1 MKLLNVIIE
10 NVGGQ
15 LTFHLQGKLVCG
27 EDTKLVCAALR
38 HAQREI
44 MLNLSGL
51 TAIDARGLGALV
63 SLQAAG
69 FYLRLANPT
78 RNVLELLARTKLDSI
93 FEVLEAEPFAGVN
106 REAARE
112 PALAR

>member
-1 MKLLNVIIE
+1 LLNVIIE
-10 NVGGQ
+10 NVDGQ
-15 LTFHLQGKLVCG
+15 LIFNLQGRLVRG
-27 EDTKLVCAALR
+27 QDTKLLCAALR

-44 MLNLSGL
+44 ILNLGGL

-69 FYLRLANPT
+69 FYLRLANPN

-93 FEVLEAEPFAGVN
+93 FEVLEAGPFEPVKAEV
-106 REAARE
+106 AAE
-112 PALAR
+112 PALAH

>member
-1 MKLLNVIIE
+1 MLDVIIE
-10 NVGGQ
+10 NVDGR
-15 LTFHLQGKLVCG
+15 LIFTLQGRLVRG

-78 RNVLELLARTKLDSI
+78 RNVLEVLARTKLDSI
-93 FEVLEAEPFAGVN
+93 FEVLEAEPLEPVTPAV
-106 REAARE
+106 APE
-112 PALAR
+112 PAVAH

>member
-1 MKLLNVIIE
+1 MLNVTIE
-10 NVGGQ
+10 DVDGR
-15 LTFHLQGKLVCG
+15 LTFNLQGKLVCG

-38 HAQREI
+38 HARREI

-78 RNVLELLARTKLDSI
+78 RNVLEMLARTKLDSI
-93 FEVLEAEPFAGVN
+93 FEVLEAEPRERVN
-106 REAARE
+106 PEALE
-112 PALAR
+112 PALAH